1 MMAWSGRV
9 ILLDIEGTVSEIA
22 FVHQVLF
29 PYARQKVEGFLASH
43 LAQPEIQDVI
53 ELMAKDAGAPHASSW
68 CPFPI
73 ESPEGIA
80 WLVQQVHA
88 WMDRDAKLT
97 GLKAL
102 QGFVW
107 ESGYRDGSLR
117 SHIFPEVPECLKRWT
132 ELGKTVTIYSSGSR
146 AAQKLLFGHTTAGDL
161 TPWISAYFDTTSGG
175 KRELTSYQTIA
186 RQLGV
191 PESSVLFLS
200 DIPEELA
207 AAASAGMSTAL
218 VVRPG
223 NRPTDDQKHPRIR
236 SLDEITVAKLPG
248 SIPR

>member
-29 PYARQKVEGFLASH
+29 PYARQNVAGFLASH
-43 LAQPEIQDVI
+43 LARPEIQDVL
-53 ELMAKDAGAPHASSW
+53 ELMAKDAGAAHSSTW

-73 ESPEGIA
+73 ESPDGIA
-80 WLVQQVHA
+80 WLVRQVHT

-102 QGFVW
+102 QGFIW
-107 ESGYRDGSLR
+107 ESGYRDGLLR
-117 SHIFPEVPECLKRWT
+117 SHIFPDVPECLRRWT
-132 ELGKTVTIYSSGSR
+132 ESGKTVAIYSSGSR
-146 AAQKLLFGHTTAGDL
+146 AAQKLLFAHTTAGDL

-175 KRELTSYQTIA
+175 KRETTSYHTIA

-207 AAASAGMSTAL
+207 AAASAGMSTSL
-218 VVRPG
+218 VNRPG
-223 NRPTDDQKHPRIR
+223 NRATDDQNHPRIR
-236 SLDEITVAKLPG
+236 SLEEISVVK
-248 SIPR
+248 

>member
-29 PYARQKVEGFLASH
+29 PYARQNVEGFLGSSSAR
-43 LAQPEIQDVI
+43 PEVRDVI
-53 ELMAKDAGAPHASSW
+53 ELMAKDAGASHSSSW
-68 CPFPI
+68 CPFPV
-73 ESPEGIA
+73 ESPEGVA
-80 WLVQQVHA
+80 WLVQQVHD

-102 QGFVW
+102 QGFIW

-132 ELGKTVTIYSSGSR
+132 SSGQTVAIYSSGSR
-146 AAQKLLFGHTTAGDL
+146 AAQKLLFAHTTAGDL

-175 KRELTSYQTIA
+175 KRETTSYHTIA

-207 AAASAGMSTAL
+207 AAAGVGMSTGL
-218 VVRPG
+218 VIRPG
-223 NRPTDDQKHPRIR
+223 NRATDDQRHPRIH
-236 SLDEITVAKLPG
+236 SLEEITV
-248 SIPR
+248 SQ

>member
-29 PYARQKVEGFLASH
+29 PYARQHVGGFLGSH
-43 LAQPEIQDVI
+43 LARPEIQDVI
-53 ELMAKDAGAPHASSW
+53 GLMAKDAGAPDGSSW

-102 QGFVW
+102 QGFIW
-107 ESGYRDGSLR
+107 ESGYRDGLLR
-117 SHIFPEVPECLKRWT
+117 SHIFPDVPECLRRWT
-132 ELGKTVTIYSSGSR
+132 ESGKTVAIYSSGSR
-146 AAQKLLFGHTTAGDL
+146 AAQKLLFAHTTAGDL

-175 KRELTSYQTIA
+175 KRETTSYHTIA

-207 AAASAGMSTAL
+207 AAASAGMSTSL
-218 VVRPG
+218 VNRPG
-223 NRPTDDQKHPRIR
+223 NRATDDQNHPRIR
-236 SLDEITVAKLPG
+236 SLEEISVVK
-248 SIPR
+248 